1 MVRQAA
7 VAGQFYSSRG
17 PSLRAE
23 VERCFLS
30 PIGPGK
36 LPPHPHDGPRKIVGA
51 MVPHAGLVYSGP
63 VAAHAYCAIAKD
75 GLPEVFVVIGP
86 NHHGVGKGVATT
98 DEDFDTPMGR
108 VKVDKEIV
116 SKLKGVVELDRSAHV
131 YEHSIEVQLPFLQY
145 LDPNISF
152 VPIAMAFQDYDT
164 AVELAKSVRKAAE
177 GRDVMI
183 LASSDMSHY
192 VTPHQ
197 AKVDDT
203 KVLDKVLNLDAKGVY
218 DAVRKYDVSMCGYG
232 PTMAM
237 ILASEGKSAKLLKY
251 ANSGDV
257 QAMDRVVAYASV
269 AVYR

>member
-7 VAGQFYSSRG
+7 VAGQFYASRSS
-17 PSLRAE
+17 SLRAE

-30 PIGPGK
+30 PLGPGK
-36 LPPHPHDGPRKIVGA
+36 LPPHPIDGPRKIVGA

-63 VAAHAYCAIAKD
+63 VAAHAYCALAKD
-75 GLPEVFVVIGP
+75 GMPDTFVVIGP

-98 DEDFDTPMGR
+98 DEDFETPMGT
-108 VKVDKEIV
+108 VQVDKGIV
-116 SKLKGVVELDRSAHV
+116 SKLKGVVELDRTAHL

-145 LDPNISF
+145 LDPKATF
-152 VPIAMAFQDYDT
+152 VPIAMAYQDYET
-164 AVELAKSVRKAAE
+164 AVEVARSLRGAIE
-177 GRDVMI
+177 GRDVVI

-192 VTPHQ
+192 VSPHQ

-203 KVLDKVLNLDAKGVY
+203 KVIDKILDLDAKGIY
-218 DAVRKYDVSMCGYG
+218 DAVQRYQVSMCGYG

-237 ILASEGKSAKLLKY
+237 VMACGGKSAKLLKY

-257 QAMDRVVAYASV
+257 QTMDRVVAYASI